1 MIVGIFTLQ
10 NKTIYQL
17 KNTYYIRTFCYYLR
31 NNYILGNCD
40 YKKDIFFQDLMSCN
54 GYPLSQ
60 LFYRIYNLC
69 NFPFEKNLTIF
80 LKENHLI
87 TDVIINANLAKQ
99 SFIKLSFLI
108 PTISKMKMILV
119 IFLLNKFY
127 ILSFATETLYIR
139 IINTFICKTQI

>member
-17 KNTYYIRTFCYYLR
+17 KNIYFIRTFCYYLR

-60 LFYRIYNLC
+60 LFFIEFTIYV
-69 NFPFEKNLTIF
+69 IF
-80 LKENHLI
+80 HMKRKENHLI
-87 TDVIINANLAKQ
+87 TDVLINANLAKQ

-119 IFLLNKFY
+119 IFLFKTDSIFYLLLKKPY
-127 ILSFATETLYIR
+127 ILES
-139 IINTFICKTQI
+139 